1 MIWESPLF
9 VLPFILFAL
18 GALAFAGAAWRR
30 SQTPGSLSFALLMLC
45 LSVWLLA
52 EGFEYSASSYSIK
65 NFWAQFAILGIAW
78 IGPLWLM
85 FAVEYAYPDNN
96 LHKQIGL
103 WPWVIPV
110 ITVLLVFTSEYHPL
124 IWITSVID
132 PGSPMLVQEPGL
144 WCWVFTGYTYLLIV
158 AGGVILVKGISRYP
172 MVRRRQVGALI
183 VAMILPWFI
192 DIGLIASV
200 EAQATINPTPAA
212 IALTGIIA
220 AWSLFRLGLF
230 NPIPLAH
237 QAILEN
243 IGEGYLVLDAKNQIV
258 EMNSVARR
266 FFGLEKAYVTGLSA
280 VRLFKHYPEILK
292 LLHASHAEHVELA
305 IAGQPPRCLEAN
317 LTSWYEQGQRF
328 AGRILLLHDISHR
341 KKIEEKLRDSEQLHR
356 LLINAAPIGI
366 VQLDEKARIRYA
378 SPRLFEIFNITEETV
393 VIGKS
398 VLNWVHQADRKAVA
412 EQLKGVLQGQAHQRS
427 HEYRLIKGNGETFW
441 GEVTAAPIL
450 DNNDQPRGILMI
462 AREITHRKVLE
473 LRLQHNLE
481 QQRFINDLLQILF
494 HPADMD
500 RALNEVLAQT
510 GLFTGSSRVLLARIS
525 DSGATASVWVQWCD
539 VGYDPHPLDET
550 VINYLEMPVWQECLA
565 KHGHVVGLLEAANQ
579 GNYPPNNGGLPV
591 EIRNY
596 MAAWAVRSLIAFPIL
611 GSESK
616 QAGFLIL
623 EDCERPRK
631 WTGNEL
637 DLIWSICRII
647 SSAVAQK
654 QSEEVVRRQHDLA
667 EALRDTAH
675 AMSSTLNLEDVL
687 DCMMNNL
694 ERVVPHHSASI
705 VLVDDD
711 QNIQFKR
718 FRGFSQKAIELVPNK
733 MPMADFATFQ
743 TMANRHEPLIIPDVN
758 SDARWHHWPGF
769 EGPQSYIGAP
779 IQSKGR
785 LIGFI
790 NVDSIQKNF
799 FTTDHADRLQV
810 FADQAAMAIENARLY
825 DAAQRR
831 AEEMSTLYSIGLTLN
846 TRLEM
851 DQLLKTLLDQCRKVL
866 PIDAFYVAVYDAE
879 RGLIHH
885 PLFYDQGEYYK
896 VEPHS
901 IHDMPG
907 LSGEVIRRGQTIY
920 LPDLQDQDAVRNYH
934 IMEAGGDPTRSYVG
948 VPLIVRDQV
957 IGLISMQS
965 SEPYAYSAEQVRLFE
980 TIASQAAGMLDNAR
994 IFEQMRQMAITDM
1007 VTQLYTRRH
1016 FTSLGH
1022 SEVER
1027 ALRYN
1032 RDLSVMMVDIDWFK
1046 HVNDTWGHAAGDIV
1060 LQAVAQCCQKALRST
1075 DIIGRW
1081 GGEEFVI
1088 ILPEADQQA
1097 ACLIAERIRR
1107 NVSEMNINL
1116 SGNTIHVTVSLG
1128 VTTLMPGRTTLE
1140 SLVDY
1145 ADKALYMAKQGGRNQ
1160 VCICP

>member
-18 GALAFAGAAWRR
+18 GALALAGTAWRR
-30 SQTPGSLSFALLMLC
+30 SQTPGGLSFALLMLC

-52 EGFEYSASSYSIK
+52 EGLEISGPDYSIK
-65 NFWAQFAILGIAW
+65 NFWVQFAFLGIAW
-78 IGPLWLM
+78 IGPLWLT
-85 FAVEYAYPDNN
+85 FAVEFAYADNN
-96 LHKQIGL
+96 LHEHVGL
-103 WPWVIPV
+103 WPWVIPAV
-110 ITVLLVFTSEYHPL
+110 TVLLVFTNDYHHL
-124 IWITSVID
+124 IWTSSAISS
-132 PGSPMLVQEPGL
+132 GSPMLIQERGF
-144 WCWVFTGYTYLLIV
+144 WSWVFIGYTYFLLA
-158 AGGVILVKGISRYP
+158 AGGVILVQGISRYP

-183 VAMILPWFI
+183 VAMIFPWFI
-192 DIGLIASV
+192 DIGFTTSGGALSI
-200 EAQATINPTPAA
+200 IDPTPVA
-212 IALTGIIA
+212 IALTGVVS

-230 NPIPLAH
+230 NPVPLAH

-266 FFGLEKAYVTGLSA
+266 FFSLENAYVTGSSA
-280 VRLFKHYPEILK
+280 VRLFKRWPVILN
-292 LLHASHAEHVELA
+292 LLRVSHAEHVELA
-305 IAGQPPRCLEAN
+305 IAGKPPLYLEAS
-317 LTSWYEQGQRF
+317 LTPWYEPGQRF

-341 KKIEEKLRDSEQLHR
+341 KKIEEKLRDSEQLYR

-378 SPRLFEIFNITEETV
+378 SPRLFEIFNTTEETLV
-393 VIGKS
+393 VGKS
-398 VLNWVHQADRKAVA
+398 VLDWIHEEDRVAAADR
-412 EQLKGVLQGQAHQRS
+412 LKGVLQGREHQTS
-427 HEYRLIKGNGETFW
+427 HEYRLLKGSGETFW
-441 GEVTAAPIL
+441 GEVTSAPIL
-450 DNNDQPRGILMI
+450 DNNGQPRGMLVI
-462 AREITHRKVLE
+462 AREVTHRKILE
-473 LRLQHNLE
+473 LRLQRNLE
-481 QQRFINDLLQILF
+481 QQRFINDLLQVLF

-500 RALNEVLAQT
+500 SALNEVLVRT

-525 DSGATASVWVQWCD
+525 DTGASASLWAQWCD
-539 VGYDPHPLDET
+539 VGYNSHPLDET
-550 VINYLEMPVWQECLA
+550 VINDFEMPVWQECLA
-565 KHGHVVGLLEAANQ
+565 KHGHVVGLLGEVNRE
-579 GNYPPNNGGLPV
+579 NYPPNTGEIPY

-596 MAAWAVRSLIAFPIL
+596 MAAWDVRSLISFPIL
-611 GSESK
+611 GSESR

-654 QSEEVVRRQHDLA
+654 QSEEVVKRQHDLA

-675 AMSSTLNLEDVL
+675 AMSSTLNFEDVL
-687 DCMMNNL
+687 DCVLNNL

-705 VLVDDD
+705 ALVIDDM
-711 QNIQFKR
+711 NIQFKR
-718 FRGFSQKAIELVPNK
+718 FRGFSQKAIESVPNK
-733 MPMADFATFQ
+733 LTTADFATFQ
-743 TMANRHEPLIIPDVN
+743 TIANRNEPLIIPDVN
-758 SDARWHHWPGF
+758 SDARWRYWPGF
-769 EGPQSYIGAP
+769 AGTQSYMGAP

-790 NVDSIQKNF
+790 NVDSTQKNF
-799 FTTDHADRLQV
+799 FTAEHADRLQV

-825 DAAQRR
+825 DAAHRR

-846 TRLEM
+846 TGLEM

-885 PLFYDQGEYYK
+885 PLFYDLGEYYK

-901 IHDMPG
+901 IHEMPG
-907 LSGEVIRRGQTIY
+907 LSGEVIRRGHTIY
-920 LPDLQDQDAVRNYH
+920 LPDLQDPDAARNYH
-934 IMEAGGDPTRSYVG
+934 IMHAGGDPSRSYVG

-965 SEPYAYSAEQVRLFE
+965 SEPYAYSTEQVRLFE

-1027 ALRYN
+1027 SLRYN
-1032 RDLSVMMVDIDWFK
+1032 RNLSVMMVDIDLFK
-1046 HVNDTWGHAAGDIV
+1046 RVNDTWGHNAGDVV
-1060 LQAVAQCCQKALRST
+1060 LQAVAKCCQKALRST

-1081 GGEEFVI
+1081 GGEEFAIV
-1088 ILPEADQQA
+1088 LPEADQQA
-1097 ACLIAERIRR
+1097 AYLIAERIRC
-1107 NVSEMNINL
+1107 NVSEMEINL
-1116 SGNTIHVTVSLG
+1116 SGETICVTVSLG
-1128 VTTLMPGRTTLE
+1128 VTALLPGRTTLE
-1140 SLVDY
+1140 MLVDY
-1145 ADKALYMAKQGGRNQ
+1145 ADKALYMAKQGGRNR